1 MSPFLF
7 LQKDFNPKTKLS
19 KWNTTPN
26 TNLSPELQRKCAIKL
41 RSGWWKMNALKPGS
55 ETHFHALIYAT
66 FLESHAKKSSIIR
79 QPRPDNNLSWVS
91 RLQALLWFILKII
104 LLITENQ
111 NVTSHR
117 TMNYWR
123 QIKLLFSAEET
134 TITPANSSLYA
145 SGRRVHVTR
154 FERPKQLSSP
164 LNTTSATCR
173 RKTYL
178 WPFLDENEGINEAY
192 SKWYKHNP

>member
-1 MSPFLF
+1 MKHNSEHKFVSWATEKVCNKITF
-7 LQKDFNPKTKLS
+7 WVMKNECIKTWI
-19 KWNTTPN
+19 WNTFSCF
-26 TNLSPELQRKCAIKL
+26 NLCHLLS
-41 RSGWWKMNALKPGS
+41 
-55 ETHFHALIYAT
+55 

-145 SGRRVHVTR
+145 SGRRVHVTH